1 MSKYIDT
8 VINQYF
14 QVGKGKCT
22 FGKGE
27 FENEIHGDGPV
38 SMNSH
43 IYIYICIVYIYIYI
57 YIYIFTYVTINM
69 NSYFINLYIL

>member
-43 IYIYICIVYIYIYI
+43 IYIYI
-57 YIYIFTYVTINM
+57 YV
-69 NSYFINLYIL
+69 